1 MRSVRIE
8 TSLGVSQEC
17 CVEHT
22 HRANAAEAI
31 EERGVD
37 EVADT
42 RPGDVKAGNDEG

>member
-1 MRSVRIE
+1 
-8 TSLGVSQEC
+8 VSK
-17 CVEHT
+17 HT

-42 RPGDVKAGNDEG
+42 RPGDVQTRDDEGEDVAQA